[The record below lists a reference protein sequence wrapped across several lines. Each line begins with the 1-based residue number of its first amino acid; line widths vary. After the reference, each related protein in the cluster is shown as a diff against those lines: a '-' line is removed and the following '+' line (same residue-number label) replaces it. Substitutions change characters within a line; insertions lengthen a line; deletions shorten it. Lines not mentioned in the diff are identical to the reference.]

1 MLVIGRFYN
10 PVILVS
16 LSPNQ
21 TPVTVGG
28 ISERRATCRGEKAAT
43 SLKKKVEFLQSLLER
58 RFARKPV
65 VASRNVGKVF
75 SDLAATG
82 FGKFCD
88 QLKRH
93 FQ

>member
-1 MLVIGRFYN
+1 MLVIERFYN
-10 PVILVS
+10 PVLLVS

-21 TPVTVGG
+21 PAV
-28 ISERRATCRGEKAAT
+28 EKRLRLAWR
-43 SLKKKVEFLQSLLER
+43 KKPNFCSRCSNVFFL
-58 RFARKPV
+58 ARKQL

-75 SDLAATG
+75 SNLAATG